1 MRLRTPPSALTMPA
15 VPPTAKAALTLSV
28 PPSTTWMNGVVP
40 TVADWKAPTLMFPV
54 APAST
59 RVAAAPDIDCVRS
72 APAGLNLPYTVA
84 SRPEARVAV
93 PPIVREFAVELALM
107 ACAEESPA
115 FCVEAHV
122 ATAVLSSLEASAR

>member
-1 MRLRTPPSALTMPA
+1 MMLRNPA
-15 VPPTAKAALTLSV
+15 YRGAWTVDKKKGLS
-28 PPSTTWMNGVVP
+28 
-40 TVADWKAPTLMFPV
+40 
-54 APAST
+54 
-59 RVAAAPDIDCVRS
+59 I
-72 APAGLNLPYTVA
+72 
-84 SRPEARVAV
+84 AV